1 MATWAIVGGGML
13 GGSLALQLAE
23 TGEKVTLF
31 ESSDSLGGL
40 ASAWSIGSVVW
51 DRHYHVTLGSDHHT
65 LSLVERLGLD
75 SEMQWVETRT
85 GSWFGGDLYSMSN
98 VWDYARFPPLSMMDK
113 ARLAR
118 TILNGAR
125 RSDWQELELIAV
137 EKWLRSQ
144 SGDSVYEQFWLPL
157 LESKLGDAY
166 RDTSAAFIWAT
177 IQRLYAARSSGSK
190 TEHFGY
196 VRGGYSR
203 TLQRLGE
210 VLGELGVEVRLG
222 QRVRGVNEGPAVD
235 LEDSTERFDHV
246 IVTVAPPLA
255 GRMIRGLS
263 DTEAANLDTM
273 PYQGVVCPSV
283 LLSGPLEGYYLT
295 YLHDPAPFTSVI
307 EMSAFADPSEFG
319 GNSLVYLPRYCPP
332 DDPLFDESEDS
343 IRERFIEG
351 LESVYPKASDR
362 EVLAFKVSRARYVFP
377 IATLGYSKRVPDF
390 ETSVPGVHLV
400 NSAQIVNGTLN
411 VNETL
416 QLAESAFERLSGIA
430 V

>member
-13 GGSLALQLAE
+13 GGSLALRLAGS
-23 TGEKVTLF
+23 GEDVTLF
-31 ESSDSLGGL
+31 ESSSSLGGL
-40 ASAWSIGSVVW
+40 ASAWSIGPVVW
-51 DRHYHVTLGSDHHT
+51 DRHYHVTLGSDQHT
-65 LSLVERLGLD
+65 LSLLGLLGMD
-75 SEMQWVETRT
+75 SEVEWVETRA
-85 GSWFGGDLYSMSN
+85 GSWVQGSLYSMSN
-98 VWDYARFPPLSMMDK
+98 VWDYARFPPLSMIDK

-125 RSDWQELELIAV
+125 RSDWQDLEMVPV
-137 EKWLRSQ
+137 EDWLRSQ
-144 SGDSVYEQFWLPL
+144 SGDRVYEQFWLPL

-196 VRGGYSR
+196 VRGGYFR

-210 VLGELGVEVRLG
+210 LLRELGVEVRLG
-222 QRVRGVNEGPAVD
+222 QQVQGVDRGPSVFFEGA
-235 LEDSTERFDHV
+235 EQRFDHV

-255 GRMIRGLS
+255 ARMIRGLS
-263 DTEAANLDTM
+263 DTEAAGLGAL
-273 PYQGVVCPSV
+273 PYQGIVCPSV

-307 EMSAFADPSEFG
+307 EMSAFVDPSEFG
-319 GNSLVYLPRYCPP
+319 GRSLVYLPRYCPSN
-332 DDPLFDESEDS
+332 DPLFDESDDS

-351 LESVYPKASDR
+351 LESVYPIAADR

-390 ETSVPGVHLV
+390 ETSIPGVHLV